1 MDHKALMSGETF
13 TVKENGQHDNK
24 VDTEQEKRVKKQK
37 LKKEGGRGGVIQKRM
52 KIQKKEKEMVF
63 CKS

>member
-13 TVKENGQHDNK
+13 TVEENGQHDNK
-24 VDTEQEKRVKKQK
+24 VNTEQERRAKKQK

-52 KIQKKEKEMVF
+52 KIQKKEKEMSF